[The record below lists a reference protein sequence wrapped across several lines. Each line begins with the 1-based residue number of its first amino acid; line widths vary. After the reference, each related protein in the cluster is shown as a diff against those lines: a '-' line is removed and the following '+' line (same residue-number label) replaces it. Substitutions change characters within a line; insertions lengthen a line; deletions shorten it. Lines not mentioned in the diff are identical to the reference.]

1 MIQLLEII
9 TCSSLS
15 IWLIYELISMIKIGG
30 YEQKSDPL
38 EQPVSVIVCA
48 HNELTNLKTLIPT
61 LLAQSHSNFEL
72 IIVDDR
78 SDDGTYDYLLAAQ
91 SDQLKLVRVDQV
103 HDHINAKKYA
113 LTLGIKAAK
122 NDILLFTDAD
132 CEPAGDLWIQS
143 MTNRFTKETQFVLG
157 VSQYQKSKGFLSEF
171 IRFETIKTATN
182 YVGFA
187 LAGNPYMGVGRNL
200 AYRKTFFLAN
210 KGFNKI
216 QHITG
221 GDDDL
226 LINQHAT
233 KKNTQLALGKEALTY
248 SLPKETWSDYRFQK
262 TRHWAVG
269 KFYSGKDKIL
279 LGLQNLVN
287 LIFWVSLIILATQ
300 TENYILPIGLFVFR
314 LLFVT
319 ILNKIASKKFGD
331 RINIWIVPIMDILY
345 VGYASIFGTAALLTK
360 KVKWKK

>member
-9 TCSSLS
+9 TCSSLF
-15 IWLIYELISMIKIGG
+15 IWLIYELISMIKISG
-30 YEQKSDPL
+30 YKPESGST
-38 EQPVSVIVCA
+38 EHPVSVIVCA
-48 HNELTNLKTLIPT
+48 HNELNNLKRLIPKILDQQHT
-61 LLAQSHSNFEL
+61 NFEL

-78 SDDGTYDYLLAAQ
+78 SDDGTYDYLLEAQ
-91 SDQLKLVRVDQV
+91 SEQLKLVRVDQV

-122 NDILLFTDAD
+122 NDILLHTDAD
-132 CEPAGDLWIQS
+132 CEPASELWIQS
-143 MTNRFTKETQFVLG
+143 MTNRFNTDTQFVLG
-157 VSQYQKSKGFLSEF
+157 VSQYQKNKGFLSHF
-171 IRFETIKTATN
+171 IRFETIKTAIN

-200 AYRKTFFLAN
+200 AYRKSYFLAN

-226 LINQHAT
+226 LINQYAT
-233 KKNTQLALGKEALTY
+233 KGNTQLALGNDALTY
-248 SLPKETWSDYRFQK
+248 SHPKESWSDYRFQK

-269 KFYSGKDKIL
+269 KFYSAKDKIL
-279 LGLQNLVN
+279 LGLQNLAN

-300 TENYILPIGLFVFR
+300 TEDYILPIGLFVFR

-331 RINIWIVPIMDILY
+331 RMNIWIVPILDILY
-345 VGYASIFGTAALLTK
+345 VGYASLFGTAALLTK